1 MNIEKQLA
9 TSLQAQEAAAERC
22 YAATQKLLAA
32 ALQAA
37 FSREGGSDAGRQA
50 LDGVLKTPVNGRSF
64 EEKEGVLVETSD
76 DKATVGDVLGIKAG
90 LPAAIE
96 PGADPAKT
104 VESLFKF
111 AGGHMDF
118 KGIQV
123 GNLGIAIT
131 IIGLCFAPESS

>member
-37 FSREGGSDAGRQA
+37 FSREGGSAAGRQA

-76 DKATVGDVLGIKAG
+76 GRDV
-90 LPAAIE
+90 
-96 PGADPAKT
+96 
-104 VESLFKF
+104 
-111 AGGHMDF
+111 
-118 KGIQV
+118 
-123 GNLGIAIT
+123 
-131 IIGLCFAPESS
+131 IGRTHREAPEIDGIVAVPSTLAVGSVAIRYSPAIVQIVNPDTG